1 MCDMQAKIGSSG
13 RLLWKMSVGR
23 KQSLRL
29 WVAGM
34 MMTSLLTYA
43 RPKLVREARILD
55 GTVSGRPNGLV
66 MGAQE
71 AFWCD
76 RVGSQGWSRAGQGC
90 ECRHEGDDGGGS
102 AGLIRR
108 ARGGR
113 GRDRRGRSTGK
124 ESDEGR
130 RDATQ
135 GDGTSWERTRG
146 RRRRGMQL
154 PEGHE
159 GWLHSA
165 LKLATTRTIAAHTA
179 SGTVAAGYGGSVA
192 LCRDEACE
200 PGAAQGGE
208 RGGGRRRRGE
218 RSGRERRRKGRVERG

>member
-1 MCDMQAKIGSSG
+1 MCDMRAKIGSSG
-13 RLLWKMSVGR
+13 RLLWKMSVVR

-43 RPKLVREARILD
+43 RPKLVGEARILD
-55 GTVSGRPNGLV
+55 GTVSGRANGLV
-66 MGAQE
+66 MGAQRRFG
-71 AFWCD
+71 ATVWA
-76 RVGSQGWSRAGQGC
+76 VKGWSRAGRGC

-135 GDGTSWERTRG
+135 GDGAVGCVDVWECGGVEVRIVDRG
-146 RRRRGMQL
+146 RGFGVDL
-154 PEGHE
+154 
-159 GWLHSA
+159 GW
-165 LKLATTRTIAAHTA
+165 RAADL
-179 SGTVAAGYGGSVA
+179 VVGG
-192 LCRDEACE
+192 
-200 PGAAQGGE
+200 
-208 RGGGRRRRGE
+208 
-218 RSGRERRRKGRVERG
+218 